1 MDENQFEQLH
11 QALHGLYEVRQGE
24 PWPDSLKE
32 LVESLSYN
40 IALETGFAGSC
51 NCGGESCA
59 MQISITDMYDYT
71 EFVEW
76 GWAQF
81 IYDHLPRKENDPNLD
96 DEDYQQPGES
106 NLAFAQRVITRLREG
121 NGQFSLQDEDRNTCM
136 QLASLSHEGK
146 IAWFWITSH
155 PQRAGYFFEVY
166 PKAWPDEASA
176 KSGLREIGF
185 WKVEE
190 LTEDDLPRLGFPQ
203 K

>member
-1 MDENQFEQLH
+1 
-11 QALHGLYEVRQGE
+11 
-24 PWPDSLKE
+24 
-32 LVESLSYN
+32 
-40 IALETGFAGSC
+40 
-51 NCGGESCA
+51 
-59 MQISITDMYDYT
+59 
-71 EFVEW
+71 
-76 GWAQF
+76 
-81 IYDHLPRKENDPNLD
+81 
-96 DEDYQQPGES
+96 
-106 NLAFAQRVITRLREG
+106 
-121 NGQFSLQDEDRNTCM
+121 M